1 MEQVHE
7 IAIAQ
12 LRESPFNPRRTFLAI
27 DELAAD
33 IKAIGY
39 VHSPLRVRPILPNP
53 LRDDIV
59 DGYEIVFG
67 HRRFRA
73 AQLAGLTTLPC
84 IVDRM
89 SDADARRLQIS
100 ENLQRKD
107 VHPIEEAEGFQAL
120 IDDGISADQIAADN
134 GKSRSYVYGRLKLLQ
149 AVPQVRDAC
158 VAGEIGSEVAL
169 LVARL
174 RTPKLQEKALAYIAK
189 DWRANLKDG
198 GKASFRAVRNL
209 LNEKFALELDKAIF
223 DTADS
228 MLLADA
234 GACTTCPKRSGNAPE
249 FADIVSLDQ
258 GDMASGRRPDYI
270 AHEGPDVCTDPDCFD
285 AKKKQHLRNEAAKLE
300 QSGKTVVDGN
310 KARAAI
316 SAHGEIKGAYVP
328 LKEVRAAIKK
338 AKASVDVVHIQDP
351 RTGKVHEAARAADLE
366 AAGLREKA
374 EPTSRGSSSRGGS
387 RDYEAERREKEE
399 LHDKLK
405 QRNLALLDRVRAA
418 RPAQLGVFELK
429 RLAHFV
435 LDVVDDSEDGN
446 ILRGLWPEM
455 ANRTLDDFVS
465 GLQIDELTRLIL
477 DGLLVRDILPNWW
490 DADPKDWP
498 VDLALAAEEYM
509 VPLEEPQ
516 TPDPAAQAPK
526 KAAARG
532 GKKAKKAPAAEA
544 AEDQIDDAG
553 GAGELEEAEA

>member
-1 MEQVHE
+1 MEQVNE
-7 IAIAQ
+7 IPIEQ

-33 IKAIGY
+33 IKALGY

-59 DGYEIVFG
+59 DGFEIVFG

-73 AQLAGLTTLPC
+73 AKAAGLNTLPC

-89 SDADARRLQIS
+89 NDAEARRLQIS

-120 IDDGISADQIAADN
+120 IDSGTTADQIAADN

-158 VAGEIGSEVAL
+158 IAGEIGSEVAL

-174 RTPKLQEKALAYIAK
+174 RTPKLQEKALAAIKNDTSTA
-189 DWRANLKDG
+189 ASMTDG
-198 GKASFRAVRNL
+198 GARSFRHIRDL
-209 LNEKFALELDKAIF
+209 LAEKFTLELKGAIF
-223 DTADS
+223 DPEDAN
-228 MLLADA
+228 LVAEA
-234 GACTTCPKRSGNAPE
+234 GACGACPKRTGNAPE
-249 FADIVSLDQ
+249 FEDLAAKQ
-258 GDMASGRRPDYI
+258 R
-270 AHEGPDVCTDPDCFD
+270 EGEHRGYTRHGSPDVCTDPDCFEL
-285 AKKKQHLRNEAAKLE
+285 KKKAHLKAAAEKLQAE
-300 QSGKTVVDGN
+300 GKTVIDGA
-310 KARAAI
+310 KARSAI
-316 SAHGEIKGAYVP
+316 SAYGEVKGGFIP
-328 LKEVRAAIKK
+328 LKDVKAAIKK

-351 RTGKVHEAARAADLE
+351 RTGKVHEAVRAADLE
-366 AAGLREKA
+366 AAGLREKPKPA
-374 EPTSRGSSSRGGS
+374 AKGGSSRGGS
-387 RDYEAERREKEE
+387 RDYEAERREKEA

-405 QRNLALLDRVRAA
+405 QRNLALLERVRAA
-418 RPAQLGVFELK
+418 RPAQPGVFELK
-429 RLAHFV
+429 RIARFV

-477 DGLLVRDILPNWW
+477 DGLLVRDILPDWW
-490 DADPKDWP
+490 NANPEDWP
-498 VDLALAAEEYM
+498 VDLKLAAEEYM
-509 VPLEEPQ
+509 VPLDEP
-516 TPDPAAQAPK
+516 D
-526 KAAARG
+526 
-532 GKKAKKAPAAEA
+532 AAEQLTA
-544 AEDQIDDAG
+544 ADEADQV
-553 GAGELEEAEA
+553 EEAEA